1 MIMEEKYIYIKRGLG
16 YVEFDTPISTEL
28 NGNDLGSTWEDYNNG
43 KFVLLSAEQ
52 LAFKNEHPTA
62 SIKEVFDMQMT
73 PAPVR
78 TLEDAKNEMI
88 ATIEEYDDSNSVNE
102 FIITHDGQVVTTD
115 WFEPNIRAN
124 YKNSVESAELV
135 GLPTVSFYVG
145 DMPITLPTQ
154 DAKLMLAQIQ
164 LYADA
169 CYIVTR
175 QHIAAVEA
183 LTTIEAVD
191 AFDYTADYPNK
202 LSFEV

>member
-1 MIMEEKYIYIKRGLG
+1 MEEKYIYIKRGHG
-16 YVEFDTPISTEL
+16 YLEFGTPISTEL
-28 NGNDLGSTWEDYNNG
+28 NGNDLGTTWVDYNNG

-52 LAFKNEHPTA
+52 LAFKDEHPNA
-62 SIKEVFDMQMT
+62 SIYEVFNMEIAPT
-73 PAPVR
+73 PTR

-88 ATIEEYDDSNSVNE
+88 ATIEDYDQSDNVNE
-102 FIITHDGQVVTTD
+102 FIVTHDGQVIITY

-135 GLPTVSFYVG
+135 GMSTVSFYVG
-145 DMPITLPTQ
+145 NMPLTLPTQ
-154 DAKLMLAQIQ
+154 NAKLMLAQIQ

-183 LTTIEAVD
+183 LATIEAVD
-191 AFDYTADYPNK
+191 AYDYQSGYPTK

>member
-1 MIMEEKYIYIKRGLG
+1 MEEEKYIYIKRGLG
-16 YVEFDTPISTEL
+16 YVEFDTPISEEL
-28 NGNDLGSTWEDYNNG
+28 NGNDLGSTWADYNNG

-88 ATIEEYDDSNSVNE
+88 ATIEDYDQSNNVNE
-102 FIITHDGQVVTTD
+102 FIVTHDGQVVTTH

-154 DAKLMLAQIQ
+154 NAKLMLAQIQ

-202 LSFEV
+202 LSFAV

>member
-28 NGNDLGSTWEDYNNG
+28 NGNDLGTTWEDYNNG

-52 LAFKNEHPTA
+52 LAFKGEHPTA
-62 SIKEVFDMQMT
+62 SIKEVLDMQMT
-73 PAPVR
+73 PTHVR

-88 ATIEEYDDSNSVNE
+88 SAIEDYDQSDNVNE
-102 FIITHDGQVVTTD
+102 FIVTHDGQVVTTH

-135 GLPTVSFYVG
+135 GMQNVSFYVG
-145 DMPITLPTQ
+145 DIPLTLSTQ
-154 DAKLMLAQIQ
+154 NAKLMLAQIQ

-183 LTTIEAVD
+183 LNTIEAVD
-191 AFDYTADYPNK
+191 AYDYTQGYPTK
-202 LSFEV
+202 LTFAV

>member
-1 MIMEEKYIYIKRGLG
+1 MEEKYIYIKRGLG

-28 NGNDLGSTWEDYNNG
+28 NGNDLGTTWEDYNNG

-52 LAFKNEHPTA
+52 LTFKDEHPAA

-88 ATIEEYDDSNSVNE
+88 ATIINYDESDAVNE
-102 FIITHDGQVVTTD
+102 FIVAHEGQVVTTD
-115 WFEPNIRAN
+115 WFEPAIRAN

-135 GLPTVSFYVG
+135 ELPTVSFYVG

-169 CYIVTR
+169 CYIVTQ
-175 QHIAAVEA
+175 QHIAAVNS
-183 LTTIEAVD
+183 LDTIEVVD
-191 AFDYTADYPNK
+191 AYDYTANYPNK

>member
-1 MIMEEKYIYIKRGLG
+1 MEEKYIYIKRGHG
-16 YVEFDTPISTEL
+16 YLEFGTPISTEL
-28 NGNDLGSTWEDYNNG
+28 NGNDLGTTWVDYNNG

-52 LAFKNEHPTA
+52 LAFKDEHPNA
-62 SIKEVFDMQMT
+62 SIYEVF
-73 PAPVR
+73 
-78 TLEDAKNEMI
+78 
-88 ATIEEYDDSNSVNE
+88 TIEDYDQSDNVNE
-102 FIITHDGQVVTTD
+102 FIVTHDGQVIITY

-135 GLPTVSFYVG
+135 GMSTVSFYVG
-145 DMPITLPTQ
+145 NMPLTLPTQ
-154 DAKLMLAQIQ
+154 NAKLMLAQIQ

-183 LTTIEAVD
+183 LATIEAVD
-191 AFDYTADYPNK
+191 AYDYQSGYPTK